1 MRYLKRYFLAIPVSG
16 DVACKIDSKTKDL
29 FNIKGRTKL
38 DKYHITLLFLGNVEL
53 AKVLSLLQD
62 FSFNKFVITTNKIN
76 YFQFPNKAEKVF
88 YLGVK
93 NNFNLK
99 NLHDKIAS
107 LLKPMYNDVKPFR
120 PHITLFY
127 SKDDFNIQFV
137 ENSFEVN
144 KIILY
149 NSNLETNKYEV
160 IKEFI
165 AK

>member
-1 MRYLKRYFLAIPVSG
+1 
-16 DVACKIDSKTKDL
+16 
-29 FNIKGRTKL
+29 
-38 DKYHITLLFLGNVEL
+38 
-53 AKVLSLLQD
+53 
-62 FSFNKFVITTNKIN
+62 
-76 YFQFPNKAEKVF
+76 
-88 YLGVK
+88 
-93 NNFNLK
+93 
-99 NLHDKIAS
+99 
-107 LLKPMYNDVKPFR
+107 MYNDVKPFR